1 MQWPCAWHPAGDSVV
16 GRLRRG
22 ASSACNTLPEMSAIR
37 PFLKR
42 VHEPNVRNCQHMTRR
57 TGARWAASP
66 DSGRRRFVLAVASGV
81 AACISARALAS
92 VAAQEAS
99 SALPKRVAG
108 VSLPDTPL
116 ALAATDLAHIAC
128 PPFLFNHCMRTYVF
142 GALFAARDHVTYD
155 EEMIFIAATLHDV
168 GLTTTYA
175 TPEHSFEM
183 DGADAA
189 KAFLVSRG
197 VAEARAEVAWNAI
210 ALHTSMLAEHQAPQV
225 ALVGNGAGA
234 DVFGYDL
241 KTLSQDQVQATVSA
255 FPRLSFNKEFRDLL
269 IDHCHRKP
277 FAQRGT
283 WLDVFCRA
291 HNPGVPYGDLDKRLL
306 EARVPE

>member
-1 MQWPCAWHPAGDSVV
+1 MAVV
-16 GRLRRG
+16 
-22 ASSACNTLPEMSAIR
+22 N
-37 PFLKR
+37 
-42 VHEPNVRNCQHMTRR
+42 
-57 TGARWAASP
+57 
-66 DSGRRRFVLAVASGV
+66 GV

-92 VAAQEAS
+92 AAAQEAS
-99 SALPKRVAG
+99 SAMPKRVAG
-108 VSLPDTPL
+108 VRLPDTPL
-116 ALAATDLAHIAC
+116 ALAATELARAAC

-142 GALFAARDHVTYD
+142 GALFAARDHVPYD

-168 GLTTTYA
+168 GLTTAYA

-189 KAFLVSRG
+189 KTFLVSHG
-197 VAEARAEVAWNAI
+197 VGEARAELVWNAI
-210 ALHTSMLAEHQAPQV
+210 ALHTSMLAEHQAPQI

-241 KTLSQDQVQATVSA
+241 KTLAQDQVEATVRS
-255 FPRLSFNKEFRDLL
+255 FPRLSFNQEFRDLL

-291 HNPGVPYGDLDKRLL
+291 HNPDVPYADLDKRLL
-306 EARVPE
+306 EARVP

>member
-1 MQWPCAWHPAGDSVV
+1 
-16 GRLRRG
+16 
-22 ASSACNTLPEMSAIR
+22 MSGIR

-42 VHEPNVRNCQHMTRR
+42 GHEVYDRSYECMTRR
-57 TGARWAASP
+57 PGARLATSP
-66 DSGRRRFVLAVASGV
+66 DSGRRRFVLAVVDGV

-92 VAAQEAS
+92 VAAEEAS
-99 SALPKRVAG
+99 AALPKRVAG
-108 VSLPDTPL
+108 VCLPDTSL
-116 ALAATDLAHIAC
+116 ALAATDLARAAC

-168 GLTTTYA
+168 GLTTMYA

-189 KAFLVSRG
+189 KAFLVSRS
-197 VAEARAEVAWNAI
+197 VTEARAELVWNAI
-210 ALHTSMLAEHQAPQV
+210 ALHTSMLAEHQAPQI

-234 DVFGYDL
+234 DVFGHDL
-241 KTLSQDQVQATVSA
+241 KTLSQDQVQATVST

-269 IDHCHRKP
+269 IDHC
-277 FAQRGT
+277 
-283 WLDVFCRA
+283 RA
-291 HNPGVPYGDLDKRLL
+291 KAVRAKGHLAGYVLPRPQPRR
-306 EARVPE
+306 AIR

>member
-1 MQWPCAWHPAGDSVV
+1 MNG
-16 GRLRRG
+16 
-22 ASSACNTLPEMSAIR
+22 IR

-42 VHEPNVRNCQHMTRR
+42 GHEVDVRNYECMTRR
-57 TGARWAASP
+57 PGARLATSP
-66 DSGRRRFVLAVASGV
+66 DWGRRRFVLAVVNGA
-81 AACISARALAS
+81 AACINARALAS
-92 VAAQEAS
+92 VAAQEAY
-99 SALPKRVAG
+99 SALPKSVAG
-108 VSLPDTPL
+108 VRLPDTPL
-116 ALAATDLAHIAC
+116 ALAAIDLARAAC

-189 KAFLVSRG
+189 KAFLVSRS
-197 VAEARAEVAWNAI
+197 VAEARAELVWNAI
-210 ALHTSMLAEHQAPQV
+210 ALHTSMLAEHQAPQI

-241 KTLSQDQVQATVSA
+241 RTLSRDHVQATVST
-255 FPRLSFNKEFRDLL
+255 FPRLSFNQEFRDLL

-283 WLDVFCRA
+283 WLDAFCRA